1 TGPHI
6 KAAPPP
12 QTASAPRCI
21 VVTTSYTQPLPDKL
35 GHRAP
40 PWHGWSL
47 LALLMRISSTRSHSP
62 VHKLFVD
69 VPPRFPKPREK
80 QFLATV
86 IVSRLAK
93 PAGEEKPGP
102 GRLSSRPWEEARLA
116 TQHPSILG
124 RTRCTPISGQHQDCG
139 SSSKS
144 SEPCWAPDDELPTRT
159 RQPSGLCQPKHLLLT
174 IAQPQ

>member
-12 QTASAPRCI
+12 KTASSPRCI
-21 VVTTSYTQPLPDKL
+21 VVTTSYTQPWPDKL

-47 LALLMRISSTRSHSP
+47 LVLLMSISPTRSHSP

-69 VPPRFPKPREK
+69 VPPQFPKPREK

-124 RTRCTPISGQHQDCG
+124 RTRCTSISGQHQG
-139 SSSKS
+139 G
-144 SEPCWAPDDELPTRT
+144 ART
-159 RQPSGLCQPKHLLLT
+159 RKRLPRGWVPG
-174 IAQPQ
+174 